1 VVQVLGQFL
10 SNAIKLTPKNGDI
23 SLVMACED
31 LEWIDEEPLGQIGWR
46 IVRTERRSSRSH
58 YPPFRNSDEDL
69 YTSPS
74 LSRSIS
80 NEQPSS
86 AEEMLPRKKSL
97 PPRGPI
103 PDPASGGEPLKRRPR
118 RRSFERAAPTSTVP
132 DLFSDIP
139 AVQRVV
145 SDDLDSGGADSEP
158 GGADPAPRV
167 TPHEKG
173 AQSEDSQSGE
183 SVEKRSSPRMEA
195 NKPAKLVI
203 PEGPKASMI
212 SPEGKEND
220 MLLISSQMLDIC
232 ARFFCHSS
240 KSRWFG
246 VFIHVAG
253 LRLCTEVKHVL
264 NQAVQL
270 LTKSSR
276 CSYQRC

>member
-1 VVQVLGQFL
+1 MVQVLGQFL
-10 SNAIKLTPKNGDI
+10 SNAVKLTPKNGEI

-86 AEEMLPRKKSL
+86 AEETLPRKKSL
-97 PPRGPI
+97 PPRGPK

-132 DLFSDIP
+132 DPFSDIP

-145 SDDLDSGGADSEP
+145 SDELDSGGGRFRAW
-158 GGADPAPRV
+158 GGRPR
-167 TPHEKG
+167 P
-173 AQSEDSQSGE
+173 
-183 SVEKRSSPRMEA
+183 
-195 NKPAKLVI
+195 
-203 PEGPKASMI
+203 
-212 SPEGKEND
+212 
-220 MLLISSQMLDIC
+220 
-232 ARFFCHSS
+232 
-240 KSRWFG
+240 
-246 VFIHVAG
+246 
-253 LRLCTEVKHVL
+253 
-264 NQAVQL
+264 
-270 LTKSSR
+270 
-276 CSYQRC
+276 